1 MKIQRFE
8 EIIAW
13 QKARTLVAEVYRM
26 TNASASFRRDVGL
39 REQIRRA
46 AVSAMSN
53 IAEGFGRYTDKEMTN
68 FLNIA
73 GGSIAEVQSQLYV
86 ALDLKYI
93 EAASFES
100 LYSLADETGRLLT
113 GFMNYLRRSK
123 SGNERTVGSRV
134 TSR

>member
-8 EIIAW
+8 DIVAW
-13 QKARTLVAEVYRM
+13 QKARVLVVEIYRM
-26 TNASASFRRDVGL
+26 TNASDSFRKDLGL

-53 IAEGFGRYTDKEMTN
+53 IAEGFGRHTDKEMTN

-73 GGSIAEVQSQLYV
+73 GGSVAEVQSQLYV

-93 EAASFES
+93 ERGSFDS
-100 LYSLADETGRLLT
+100 VYSLADEASRLLT
-113 GFMNYLRRSK
+113 AFMKYLRK
-123 SGNERTVGSRV
+123 STK
-134 TSR
+134 